1 MKKLCI
7 IGFLIVSILGV
18 IFHFMYDYLPIFIF
32 PKNESIFEHTKL
44 IIIPMLIYLF
54 IVIFCVENKKKIFAS
69 FISAILIG
77 VFITVVSYYT
87 YYGMLGFSVDW
98 LNIVIYFIS
107 VFSMVDV
114 LLLINSWH
122 LLIILVI
129 ASLVFV
135 SLILD
140 SRLAHT
146 VDISLNSLC
155 INWTHG

>member
-7 IGFLIVSILGV
+7 IGFLIVSLLGV

-69 FISAILIG
+69 FISSILIG
-77 VFITVVSYYT
+77 IFITVVSYYT

-107 VFSMVDV
+107 VFSMFYYIYKNKT
-114 LLLINSWH
+114 LFGFTNSVVIII
-122 LLIILVI
+122 IILI
-129 ASLVFV
+129 LLFVF
-135 SLILD
+135 
-140 SRLAHT
+140 T
-146 VDISLNSLC
+146 YYPLNIGFFS
-155 INWTHG
+155 